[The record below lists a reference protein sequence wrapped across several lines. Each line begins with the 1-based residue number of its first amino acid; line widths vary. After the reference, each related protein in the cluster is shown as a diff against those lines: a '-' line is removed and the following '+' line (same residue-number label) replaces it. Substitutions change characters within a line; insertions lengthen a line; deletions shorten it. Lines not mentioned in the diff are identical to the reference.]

1 MAEDGYDD
9 SNRAFLQ
16 AFMARSTMTFE
27 EAKPVLAA
35 ILSAK
40 EGRQVLEGDITH
52 ADFTSYITA
61 ANAALSPF
69 DLEIRST
76 LQQAPPSANGEP
88 PANPPRIYALVNTT
102 SDPLA
107 QLATTYTADEIAY
120 LKRLLDAMFETNN
133 TRRCEGM
140 VVSSMQALQL
150 ARTSGDGRRDSTQQ
164 QTQGSAGQT
173 LSMPQAESMLKKLV
187 DEGWLEK
194 SSKGYYSLSPRGL
207 MELRG
212 WLVDTYNEEDEDGNR
227 INRIKF
233 CAACKEIVTVG
244 QRCANRDCP
253 GRLHESCIRNTF
265 RVQRSEQCPVCKAP
279 WPGDRYVGEKA
290 MTSTVRGTQGCR
302 RTGNELPDF
311 ASNS

>member
-1 MAEDGYDD
+1 MAGDGYDD
-9 SNRAFLQ
+9 SNRAFIQ

-40 EGRQVLEGDITH
+40 GIIGSSFRMTHHVLIRFSLCIEGRQVLEGDITQ

-76 LQQAPPSANGEP
+76 LHQAPPPVNGEP

-107 QLATTYTADEIAY
+107 QLATTYTADEIAFV
-120 LKRLLDAMFETNN
+120 KRLLDAMFETNN

-140 VVSSMQALQL
+140 AVSSMQALQL
-150 ARTSGDGRRDSTQQ
+150 ARSSGDGRRDSTQQ
-164 QTQGSAGQT
+164 QTQGSSAPA
-173 LSMPQAESMLKKLV
+173 LSMTQAESVLKKLV
-187 DEGWLEK
+187 EEGWLEK

-227 INRIKF
+227 VNRIKF
-233 CAACKEIVTVG
+233 CVACKEIVTVVCVCILG
-244 QRCANRDCP
+244 SGLASSNCEYP
-253 GRLHESCIRNTF
+253 GPTM
-265 RVQRSEQCPVCKAP
+265 CK
-279 WPGDRYVGEKA
+279 
-290 MTSTVRGTQGCR
+290 S
-302 RTGNELPDF
+302 
-311 ASNS
+311 

>member
-1 MAEDGYDD
+1 
-9 SNRAFLQ
+9 
-16 AFMARSTMTFE
+16 
-27 EAKPVLAA
+27 
-35 ILSAK
+35 
-40 EGRQVLEGDITH
+40 
-52 ADFTSYITA
+52 
-61 ANAALSPF
+61 
-69 DLEIRST
+69 
-76 LQQAPPSANGEP
+76 
-88 PANPPRIYALVNTT
+88 
-102 SDPLA
+102 
-107 QLATTYTADEIAY
+107 
-120 LKRLLDAMFETNN
+120 MFETNN

-233 CAACKEIVTVG
+233 CAACKEIVTVVCVSYLTSDWLHLIASFQG